1 MIGNPK
7 SKDHGQPLPPGE
19 MGLPI
24 LGQSL
29 QFLFD
34 RDFPDK
40 QYAKYGAIS
49 KTNLLGRPAIFM
61 MGSEAAEFVLSSHME
76 HFSWKEGW
84 PDNFK
89 MLLGESLFLQD
100 GEEHRR
106 NRRLMMPAFHGQA
119 LNSYVYTMEEITQR
133 YLTKWMAKGEFNWF
147 DEFKKLTFEIAS
159 QLLIGSKAG
168 DEAEVEELSKLFAT
182 LTNGLFA
189 IAPFK
194 LPFTALGKAL
204 KARDRL
210 LQHLTKVITERQQN
224 STQNPS
230 HNPNQNQTN
239 DVLSMLMQAQ
249 DENGDRF
256 SLEEIKAQ
264 AMLMLFAGHE
274 TTTSMLT
281 WFCLELGRHPEIL
294 ERARQEQFVLAQT
307 GKLSLE
313 QLGQMPYLEQ
323 ILQELERCRPPIG
336 GGFRGVVKPF
346 EFNGY
351 HVPKGWLVLYSIRV
365 THKQSDIYPD
375 PDQFDPDRFSPDR
388 QEHKRKP
395 FSLIG
400 FGGGARICI
409 GIAFAKLEMKIIAA
423 HLLRSYA
430 WDILPNQ
437 NLEPFPIPT
446 LRPKD
451 GLKVRFRSL

>member
-1 MIGNPK
+1 MNQD
-7 SKDHGQPLPPGE
+7 SENSNSQSMNLPPGE
-19 MGLPI
+19 LGLPI
-24 LGQSL
+24 LGQTL

-34 RDFPDK
+34 RKFAEK

-49 KTNLLGRPAIFM
+49 KTSLLGRPTVFM
-61 MGSEAAEFVLSSHME
+61 IGSEAAEFVLSSHME
-76 HFSWKEGW
+76 CFSWKEGW

-119 LNSYVYTMEEITQR
+119 LTGYFSTMEEITQR
-133 YLTKWMAKGEFNWF
+133 YLAKWTKKGEFNWF

-159 QLLIGSKAG
+159 QLLIGANAG
-168 DEAEVEELSKLFAT
+168 DDVERLSKLFTT

-189 IAPFK
+189 IAPFD
-194 LPFTALGKAL
+194 LPFTTLGKAL
-204 KARDRL
+204 KARDLL
-210 LQHLTKVITERQQN
+210 LQHLTQVVQERQQN
-224 STQNPS
+224 P
-230 HNPNQNQTN
+230 TN
-239 DVLSMLMQAQ
+239 DVLSMLVQAQ
-249 DENGDRF
+249 DEDGGRF
-256 SLEEIKAQ
+256 SLEELKAQ

-281 WFCLELGRHPEIL
+281 WFCLELGRHPQVL
-294 ERARQEQFVLAQT
+294 ERARQEQRLLAQT

-313 QLGQMPYLEQ
+313 QIGQMPYLDQ
-323 ILQELERCRPPIG
+323 IFQEIERLRPPVG

-351 HVPKGWLVLYSIRV
+351 HVPKGWLALYSIMI
-365 THKQSDIYPD
+365 THKQKDVYSNPD
-375 PDQFDPDRFSPDR
+375 TFDPDRFSSNR
-388 QEHKRKP
+388 QEHKQKP

-423 HLLRSYA
+423 HLLRNYE
-430 WDILPNQ
+430 WEVLPSQ

-451 GLKVRFRSL
+451 GLRVKFQPLA

>member
-1 MIGNPK
+1 MN
-7 SKDHGQPLPPGE
+7 LPPGQ

-24 LGQSL
+24 LGQTL

-34 RDFPDK
+34 RQFPQK

-49 KTNLLGRPAIFM
+49 KTNLLGRPTIFM
-61 MGSEAAEFVLSSHME
+61 AGSDAAEFILSSHTE

-89 MLLGESLFLQD
+89 LLLGESLFLQD

-119 LNSYVYTMEEITQR
+119 LNGYVATMESISLR
-133 YLTKWMAKGEFNWF
+133 YLEKWTEKGEFRWF
-147 DEFKKLTFEIAS
+147 DEFKQFTFEIAS
-159 QLLIGSKAG
+159 QLLLGTNSSSDAEPFSGLFG
-168 DEAEVEELSKLFAT
+168 D

-189 IAPFK
+189 IVPFD
-194 LPFTALGKAL
+194 LPFTTLGKAL
-204 KARDRL
+204 KARNRL
-210 LQHLTKVITERQQN
+210 LEHITQVVQERQQH
-224 STQNPS
+224 P
-230 HNPNQNQTN
+230 TN
-239 DVLSMLMQAQ
+239 DVLSMLAHAQ
-249 DENGDRF
+249 DEDGYRL
-256 SLEEIKAQ
+256 SVEELKAQ

-281 WFCLELGRHPEIL
+281 WFCLELGRHPEIY
-294 ERARQEQFVLAQT
+294 ERARQEQLLIAQT
-307 GKLSLE
+307 GPLTLE
-313 QLGQMPYLEQ
+313 QLGKMPYLDQ
-323 ILQELERCRPPIG
+323 VFQEVERLRSPVR

-351 HVPKGWLVLYSIRV
+351 HVPKGWLVLYSIML
-365 THKQSDIYPD
+365 THQQTDIYTNPET
-375 PDQFDPDRFSPDR
+375 FDPDRFSPDR
-388 QEHKRKP
+388 QEHKKKP

-423 HLLRSYA
+423 HLLRAYE
-430 WDILPNQ
+430 WDILPSQ
-437 NLEPFPIPT
+437 NLDPFPIPT
-446 LRPKD
+446 LHPKD
-451 GLKVRFRSL
+451 GLKVRFRSIRKGDS

>member
-1 MIGNPK
+1 MTRTQK
-7 SKDHGQPLPPGE
+7 SKEHEQLLPPGE

-24 LGQSL
+24 LGQTL

-34 RDFPDK
+34 RSFPDK

-49 KTNLLGRPAIFM
+49 KTNLLGTPTVFM

-76 HFSWKEGW
+76 CFSWKEGW
-84 PDNFK
+84 PNNFK

-119 LNSYVYTMEEITQR
+119 LHGYVSTMEEITQR
-133 YLTKWMAKGEFNWF
+133 YLAKWIEKGEFTWF
-147 DEFKKLTFEIAS
+147 NEFKKLTFEIAS

-168 DEAEVEELSKLFAT
+168 DEAEVEQLSKLFTT

-194 LPFTALGKAL
+194 LPFTTLGKAL

-210 LQHLTKVITERQQN
+210 LQHLTKVVKERQQN
-224 STQNPS
+224 PT
-230 HNPNQNQTN
+230 H
-239 DVLSMLMQAQ
+239 DVLSMLIQAQ
-249 DENGDRF
+249 DEDGSRF
-256 SLEEIKAQ
+256 SLEELKAQ

-281 WFCLELGRHPEIL
+281 WFCLELGLHPEVL
-294 ERARQEQFVLAQT
+294 ERARQEQFALAKT
-307 GKLSLE
+307 GTLNLE
-313 QLGQMPYLEQ
+313 QLGQMPYLDQ
-323 ILQELERCRPPIG
+323 ILQELERLRPPVG

-351 HVPKGWLVLYSIRV
+351 HVPKGWLVLYSIII
-365 THKQSDIYPD
+365 THKQADIYPN
-375 PDQFDPDRFSPDR
+375 PKQFDPDRFSPDR
-388 QEHKRKP
+388 QEHKQKP

-423 HLLRSYA
+423 HLLRGYE

-451 GLKVRFRSL
+451 GLKVKFRRL